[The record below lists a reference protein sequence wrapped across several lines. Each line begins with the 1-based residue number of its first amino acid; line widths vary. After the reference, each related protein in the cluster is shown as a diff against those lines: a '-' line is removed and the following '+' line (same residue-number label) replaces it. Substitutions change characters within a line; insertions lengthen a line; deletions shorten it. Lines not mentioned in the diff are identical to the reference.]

1 MGTFSHLINLSCS
14 KSQGE
19 SYEKTKRAEKECP
32 IPCNSKDQPGRI
44 HSSRVQNQGIIS
56 ASGKKS
62 QEKIRF

>member
-19 SYEKTKRAEKECP
+19 RDEKTKSTKAKRP